1 MYICAILSYR
11 SFCNVKALG
20 QCSRFLETY
29 LPHATIV
36 PTLSTAAAAQAVL
49 SKSSEGA
56 AAAICSKLCTVL
68 FLGLNVLQEG
78 IQNEAGMVI
87 LFNE

>member
-1 MYICAILSYR
+1 ME
-11 SFCNVKALG
+11 ALG

-29 LPHATIV
+29 LPHASIV

-49 SKSSEGA
+49 SPSKEG

-68 FLGLNVLQEG
+68 FPGLAVLREG
-78 IQNEAGMVI
+78 IQNEAGMGV
-87 LFNE
+87 LPD